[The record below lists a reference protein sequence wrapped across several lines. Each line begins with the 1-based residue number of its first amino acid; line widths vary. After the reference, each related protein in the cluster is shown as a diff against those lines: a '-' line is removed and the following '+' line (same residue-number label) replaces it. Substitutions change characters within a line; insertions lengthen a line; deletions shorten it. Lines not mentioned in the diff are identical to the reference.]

1 MPNPIIDQIKF
12 TNETYDIRDNSV
24 SLYSK
29 IQRIEQIVGT
39 DITTSE
45 QIIDSIVGGDEPNG

>member
-1 MPNPIIDQIKF
+1 MSEPIIDRIEF
-12 TNETYDIRDNSV
+12 TDETYMIRDNSV
-24 SLYSK
+24 SLYSRIQK
-29 IQRIEQIVGT
+29 IEEIVGT

>member
-24 SLYSK
+24 TLYSK
-29 IQRIEQIVGT
+29 MQKIEQIVGT
-39 DITTSE
+39 SIAASE
-45 QIIDSIVGGDEPNG
+45 QIIDSIVGGESNG

>member
-1 MPNPIIDQIKF
+1 MSNPIIDQIKF

-24 SLYSK
+24 TLYSK

-39 DITTSE
+39 DITTLE

>member
-1 MPNPIIDQIKF
+1 MSNPIIDQIKF

-24 SLYSK
+24 TLYSK

-45 QIIDSIVGGDEPNG
+45 QIIDSIVGGNEPNG

>member
-24 SLYSK
+24 TLYSK
-29 IQRIEQIVGT
+29 MQKIEQIVGT
-39 DITTSE
+39 SIATSE
-45 QIIDSIVGGDEPNG
+45 QIIDSIVGGESNG

>member
-24 SLYSK
+24 TLYSRMQK
-29 IQRIEQIVGT
+29 IEQIVGT
-39 DITTSE
+39 SITISE
-45 QIIDSIVGGDEPNG
+45 QIIDSIVGGESNG

>member
-1 MPNPIIDQIKF
+1 MSEPIIDRIQF
-12 TNETYDIRDNSV
+12 TNETYMIRDNSV

>member
-24 SLYSK
+24 TLYSRMQK
-29 IQRIEQIVGT
+29 IEQIVGT
-39 DITTSE
+39 SITTSE
-45 QIIDSIVGGDEPNG
+45 QIIDSIVGGESNG